1 MKLIKWLLISCATAL
16 ACGFQAIALDDHKRL
31 SSDEWYKAG
40 AATVEARK
48 QLSVN
53 TNKAK
58 NVILVIGDGMG
69 ISTLTAARIL
79 EGQMRGETGEENLL
93 SFEKFPYTALVKTY
107 NTDQQVPDSAGTASA
122 MNTGVK
128 TRSRVIS
135 LTPEQPKGICAGAG
149 IASLNT
155 LAMSLENM
163 GYATGVVTTAKVT
176 HATPAAVYANS
187 AHRNWESDDKLTSEA
202 RDHGCKDIAR
212 QLIEFKQG
220 DGLDV
225 AFGGGRKHFLPKGK
239 GAGTRNDNRDLTQE
253 WLSTRNKASYVE
265 DASALSRIN
274 SETTGPVLGLFAAD
288 HIDYVDKRP
297 DDQPSL
303 TSMTIKAID
312 ILSKNEKGY
321 YLMVEAG
328 RVDHAHHEGNAYRAL
343 HEAVELSKTVAKII
357 ETVDLSETLVL
368 VTADHS
374 HVFTLAGYPDRGN
387 PILGVVRDQ
396 AGKEVLAKDG
406 KPYTSLGYWAGP
418 GHEEGERSEVDD
430 KITQSSDYLQ
440 QAAVPLKKETHGGE
454 DVALF
459 AVGPWAHLVG
469 GMIEQ
474 NVIYHYMVNAM
485 GLKE

>member
-1 MKLIKWLLISCATAL
+1 
-16 ACGFQAIALDDHKRL
+16 
-31 SSDEWYKAG
+31 
-40 AATVEARK
+40 
-48 QLSVN
+48 
-53 TNKAK
+53 
-58 NVILVIGDGMG
+58 
-69 ISTLTAARIL
+69 
-79 EGQMRGETGEENLL
+79 
-93 SFEKFPYTALVKTY
+93 
-107 NTDQQVPDSAGTASA
+107 
-122 MNTGVK
+122 
-128 TRSRVIS
+128 
-135 LTPEQPKGICAGAG
+135 
-149 IASLNT
+149 
-155 LAMSLENM
+155 
-163 GYATGVVTTAKVT
+163 
-176 HATPAAVYANS
+176 
-187 AHRNWESDDKLTSEA
+187 
-202 RDHGCKDIAR
+202 
-212 QLIEFKQG
+212 
-220 DGLDV
+220 
-225 AFGGGRKHFLPKGK
+225 
-239 GAGTRNDNRDLTQE
+239 
-253 WLSTRNKASYVE
+253 
-265 DASALSRIN
+265 
-274 SETTGPVLGLFAAD
+274 
-288 HIDYVDKRP
+288 
-297 DDQPSL
+297 
-303 TSMTIKAID
+303 
-312 ILSKNEKGY
+312 
-321 YLMVEAG
+321 MVEAG

-474 NVIYHYMVNAM
+474 NVIYHYMVHAM